1 MAYKEP
7 SVADVKAAA
16 EALKFDIDDNYA
28 ETLLSFMAPF
38 GDSCKF
44 LDDQSDE
51 LPVVKNPQR
60 SHHVPAAE
68 DNPYNAW
75 YVKTDVQGAEHG
87 PLAGRAV
94 AIKDNIFVAGV
105 PMSNG
110 TAMLE
115 GFVPDFDATVVT
127 RLLDAGAHV
136 AGKSVC
142 EYLCVSGGS
151 FTGNDRVVDNPH
163 KSGYSTGG
171 SSSGSGALV
180 GGGVVDIAL
189 GCDQAGSVRIPA
201 SNCGIYGMKATH
213 GLLPYTGIM
222 GMEASIDNVGPM
234 TATVAD
240 NALSLEVMAGYDD
253 LDGRQ
258 RRLEVHNYTDALGKD
273 IKGLRIG
280 VLKEGFAQPYSASDV
295 DECVRAGSERLRALG
310 AEVADVSVPAH
321 LHGLPIWSGVV
332 TDGLWQTVNFNG
344 VSCHAKAATSPALWQ
359 ATDGWLNRLDEM
371 PPNIQ
376 VLFLF
381 AHYLQRY
388 HGHYYAKAMNLERR
402 LRAAYDAALADCD
415 LLLLPTTV
423 STAKPNPPSPA
434 EASIEVIIEHA
445 YGTIFN
451 TCPFNATGHP
461 GMSVPCGLRDELPV
475 GMMLI
480 GRHFDEP
487 TIYRAAHAFEQS
499 ADWRDM

>member
-1 MAYKEP
+1 MTYKEP
-7 SVADVKAAA
+7 SVADVKAVAA
-16 EALKFDIDDNYA
+16 ALKFDIDDAYA
-28 ETLLSFMAPF
+28 EKLLGFMTPF

-44 LDDQSDE
+44 LDGESDE
-51 LPVVKNPQR
+51 LPVVKYPQR

-75 YVKTDVQGAEHG
+75 YVKTDIRGADTG

-110 TAMLE
+110 TSLLE

-151 FTGNDRVVDNPH
+151 FTGNDRIVDNPH

-171 SSSGSGALV
+171 SSSGSAALV
-180 GGGVVDIAL
+180 GGGVIDIAL
-189 GCDQAGSVRIPA
+189 GCDQAGSVRIPS

-234 TATVAD
+234 TSSVAD

-258 RRLEVHNYTDALGKD
+258 RRLQVHNYTQALGMD
-273 IKGLRIG
+273 VKGLRIG
-280 VLKEGFAQPYSASDV
+280 VLSEGFAQPYSSAQV
-295 DECVRAGSERLRALG
+295 DECVRAAGERLRTLG
-310 AEVADVSVPAH
+310 AEVAEVSVPAH
-321 LHGLPIWSGVV
+321 LQGLPIWSGVV
-332 TDGLWQTVNFNG
+332 TDGILQTASFNG
-344 VSCHAKAATSPALWQ
+344 VSCHTMSVASPALWQ
-359 ATDGWLNRLDEM
+359 AVDGWLERLEEM
-371 PPNIQ
+371 PPNVQ
-376 VLFLF
+376 VMFLF
-381 AHYLQRY
+381 ASYLQRY
-388 HGHYYAKAMNLERR
+388 SGHYYGKAMNLVRR

-423 STAKPNPPSPA
+423 TTAKPNPPSLE
-434 EASIEVIIEHA
+434 EASIEEIIEHA

-451 TCPFNATGHP
+451 TCPTNATGHP
-461 GMSVPCGLRDELPV
+461 GMSVPCGMRDDLPV
-475 GMMLI
+475 GMMLL
-480 GRHFDEP
+480 GKHFDEP

-499 ADWRDM
+499 ADWRSM